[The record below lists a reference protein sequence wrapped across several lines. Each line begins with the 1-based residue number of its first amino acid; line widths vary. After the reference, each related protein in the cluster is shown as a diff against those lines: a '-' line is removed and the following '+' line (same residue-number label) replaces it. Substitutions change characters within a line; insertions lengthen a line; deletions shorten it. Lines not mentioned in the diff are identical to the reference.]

1 MSQIQILRNYNKKK
15 EIVTVPLTGLRH
27 TLQRQRN
34 CASVDGKKDNTSS
47 PLVENGFSPLVEQ
60 NRGMNDDNNNNL
72 LLLLPTRTTNG
83 SERDEDGFR
92 QYLLAQKK
100 GI

>member
-1 MSQIQILRNYNKKK
+1 
-15 EIVTVPLTGLRH
+15 
-27 TLQRQRN
+27 
-34 CASVDGKKDNTSS
+34 
-47 PLVENGFSPLVEQ
+47 VENGFSPLVEQ
-60 NRGMNDDNNNNL
+60 NRSMNGDNNNSL

-83 SERDEDGFR
+83 SERDDDGFK